1 MDATLSH
8 KREDLIWPYAQFV
21 AQLLARE
28 ILGHKDKVRTLLTGA
43 WTGHSFSLKAF
54 LYLGHQKID
63 RHSVQWEC
71 QYS

>member
-28 ILGHKDKVRTLLTGA
+28 ILGHKD
-43 WTGHSFSLKAF
+43 
-54 LYLGHQKID
+54 
-63 RHSVQWEC
+63 
-71 QYS
+71 

>member
-28 ILGHKDKVRTLLTGA
+28 ILGHKDYSNSAYWILDRSLFLSQSLSLLRA
-43 WTGHSFSLKAF
+43 P
-54 LYLGHQKID
+54 
-63 RHSVQWEC
+63 EN
-71 QYS
+71 